1 MDHETVATE
10 DGSESEAA
18 LLEGYR
24 QMAADQEQEKEA
36 EEWTEALV
44 GDILDGDSGILP
56 APEPE

>member
-1 MDHETVATE
+1 MDRETRPAH
-10 DGSESEAA
+10 DKWESEAA
-18 LLEGYR
+18 LLEGCR